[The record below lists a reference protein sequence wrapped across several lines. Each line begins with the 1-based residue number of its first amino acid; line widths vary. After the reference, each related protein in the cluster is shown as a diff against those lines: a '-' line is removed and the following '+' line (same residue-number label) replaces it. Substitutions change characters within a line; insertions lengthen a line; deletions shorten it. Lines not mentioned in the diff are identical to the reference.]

1 MGCCGPCECKA
12 AVEILEGDDVP
23 ATTMDEPFHRVQS
36 NAMTRMSGF
45 EVFWLAGEL
54 LTIHFPWLF
63 LSKIRMLHPQIL
75 DLIQNFQRPHTNA
88 TPFRRLRSFIQ
99 SSALSM
105 AFFELFLP

>member
-23 ATTMDEPFHRVQS
+23 ATTMDEPFHRGSRRNGLSISAAESCQK
-36 NAMTRMSGF
+36 NL
-45 EVFWLAGEL
+45 E
-54 LTIHFPWLF
+54 LF